1 MAATS
6 LGIRLENYTL
16 KCPQEVLMVHAQ
28 LGDDMD
34 QIVIFRGFSSSLMHP
49 TAYDPDVPVMSA
61 QADITAIDRL
71 QGPYDPSQPRYLQQ
85 GLTLGDMEQLMQAA
99 GV

>member
-6 LGIRLENYTL
+6 LGVRLENYTL
-16 KCPQEVLMVHAQ
+16 KYPQEVLMVHAQ

-49 TAYDPDVPVMSA
+49 TAYDPDVPVLSD

-85 GLTLGDMEQLMQAA
+85 GLTLDDMEQLMQAA